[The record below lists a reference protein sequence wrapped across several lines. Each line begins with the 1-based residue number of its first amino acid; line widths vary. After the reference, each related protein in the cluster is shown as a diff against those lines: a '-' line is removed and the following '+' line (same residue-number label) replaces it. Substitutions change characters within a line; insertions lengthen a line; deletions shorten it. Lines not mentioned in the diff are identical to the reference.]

1 MKKKV
6 STIIDE
12 ALFRRTKVEALRQ
25 DVQISDVIG
34 EALEAY
40 LAEKGS
46 PRGPGGVVANSWAAI
61 PLDRDQVDAI
71 LGEEEIYPEAR

>member
-1 MKKKV
+1 MKKKI
-6 STIIDE
+6 STIIDDQ
-12 ALFRRTKVEALRQ
+12 LFKRTKLEALRQ

-46 PRGPGGVVANSWAAI
+46 PRGPGGAVASSWASI
-61 PLDRDQVDAI
+61 PLAKDQVDAI
-71 LGEEEIYPEAR
+71 LADEESHTETP